1 MANSKFNLAV
11 TVNDNANGVI
21 AKLLP
26 SRGSPTLLLNAIAA
40 YFQQMVGGTVS
51 SSVVLQTT
59 GVAAAGTVTFSSFT
73 TGDTVTVG
81 ATTLTGS
88 AGAPAN
94 ESEFNVSGND
104 AADAVAFAACVNA
117 HSVLSK
123 YLSAAKTATAT
134 VTLTSLVPG
143 VIGNGLALAISAHG
157 SVVAFASGAN
167 DTNVTISHG
176 I

>member
-1 MANSKFNLAV
+1 MSSKFTLAV
-11 TVNDNANGVI
+11 TVNDNAAGVI
-21 AKLLP
+21 AKILP
-26 SRGSPTLLLNAIAA
+26 SRQSPTLLLNALAA
-40 YFQQMVGGTVS
+40 YFQQMVAGTVS
-51 SSVVLQTT
+51 SSTVLQTT
-59 GVAAAGTVTFSSFT
+59 GVVAAGTVTFSSFT

-94 ESEFNVSGND
+94 ENQFNVSGTDDQD
-104 AADAVAFAACVNA
+104 ATALAVCINA

-123 YLSAAKTATAT
+123 YLSAARTSSGVCT
-134 VTLTSLVPG
+134 VTSLIAG
-143 VIGNGLALAISAHG
+143 VIGNGIALAISAHG
-157 SVVAFASGAN
+157 SVGAFASGAN